1 MIRTLKVFAA
11 GVVFGVLFAPNKGTK
26 TRRKLAKVF
35 SNCKEDAKDYL
46 VDTANNVE
54 SKVEAAKDAI
64 KKI

>member
-54 SKVEAAKDAI
+54 
-64 KKI
+64 

>member
-1 MIRTLKVFAA
+1 MIRTLKVFVA
-11 GVVFGVLFAPNKGTK
+11 GFVFGVLFAPNKGTK

-54 SKVEAAKDAI
+54 SKVEAAKEAI

>member
-1 MIRTLKVFAA
+1 MIRTLKVFVA

-54 SKVEAAKDAI
+54 SKMEAAKEAI
-64 KKI
+64 NKI

>member
-1 MIRTLKVFAA
+1 MIRTLKVFVA

-54 SKVEAAKDAI
+54 SKVEAAKEAI
-64 KKI
+64 NKI